1 MQATYKIIGADG
13 VEYGPVGLSD
23 FKNWVTEGRVDSMT
37 HVMRSDAEA
46 WTTAANLPELGMRD
60 NVAGGSVSV
69 STSANA
75 LDPEDT
81 AELEQKIKRHG
92 SWFYW
97 IGALTLLNSLAAF
110 FHSEWGFYLGISALQ
125 ALDYAVAATPM
136 AVRALVLSIDLSV
149 AIGFGAL
156 GFATSR
162 NVAWPFAVG
171 AAIYGL
177 DTLLNVLAVFFGGSL
192 VGLILHGWALFCLV
206 AGFRAAQQ
214 LRRSTAPAA

>member
-23 FKNWVTEGRVDSMT
+23 FKTWVTEGRVDSMT
-37 HVMRSDAEA
+37 HVMRSDAEG
-46 WTTAANLPELGMRD
+46 WTTAANLPELGLRD
-60 NVAGGSVSV
+60 NPAGTNPRGPAV
-69 STSANA
+69 
-75 LDPEDT
+75 DPEEAAD
-81 AELEQKIKRHG
+81 LEQKIKRHS

-125 ALDYAVAATPM
+125 ALDYAVAATPI
-136 AVRALVLSIDLSV
+136 AVRALVLSVDLSV

-156 GFATSR
+156 GFAASR
-162 NVAWPFAVG
+162 KMAWPFAVG

-177 DTLLNVLAVFFGGSL
+177 DTLLNVLAVFFGGSI

-206 AGFRAAQQ
+206 AGFRAAQE
-214 LRRSTAPAA
+214 LRRAITSAA